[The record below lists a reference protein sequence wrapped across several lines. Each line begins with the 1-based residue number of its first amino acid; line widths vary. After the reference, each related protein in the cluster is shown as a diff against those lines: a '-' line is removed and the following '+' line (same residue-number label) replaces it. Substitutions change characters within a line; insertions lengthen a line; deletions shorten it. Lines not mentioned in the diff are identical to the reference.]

1 MEEFIGKHKERIKAI
16 ISAAVVIAVNVAA
29 IVGVDVGDGDAITNA
44 LLLAFDFAA
53 MAWAIWKN
61 HNFTDAA
68 AEAQE
73 YLDAIKKAK
82 RGNHAA

>member
-1 MEEFIGKHKERIKAI
+1 MMEKHSERIKAI
-16 ISAAVVIAVNVAA
+16 ISAVIVIAVNVAA

-44 LLLAFDFAA
+44 LLMAFDFAA

-61 HNFTDAA
+61 HNFTDEA

-73 YLDAIKKAK
+73 LLDALKKAK
-82 RGNHAA
+82 RGQHVS